1 MANLKNILII
11 IGVII
16 ILLLGTFIGGY
27 QYAKKVYTTNPAT
40 YTNVIVQRDTVWSEK
55 IVEKPVPYE
64 VIKRD
69 TIFKMSTK
77 DSTEALNNYFTQN
90 LYHIPLQFGDLN
102 FKITQ
107 NSMFDLKIKTFT
119 TNTTTYIKPL
129 YMLGFGGSVGYIFEK
144 PYLSFDA
151 MYIKNFNTFNLSIT
165 YPFGVRIG
173 YKYAF
178 IKYK

>member
-1 MANLKNILII
+1 MNNLKNILIV

-107 NSMFDLKIKTFT
+107 NSIFDLKIKTFT

-129 YMLGFGGSVGYIFEK
+129 YMLGFGGSVGFITEK
-144 PYLSFDA
+144 PFISFDGL
-151 MYIKNFNTFNLSIT
+151 YVKNNNTFSLSIT
-165 YPFGVRIG
+165 YPIGFMFG
-173 YKYAF
+173 YKYMF